1 DQRQDSLR
9 WKDLQV
15 IALFDG
21 ECGICLGDIEEGIDE
36 IKYDS
41 VESEWVHLECLE
53 ERELDEDEFGRAYA
67 CRALCSGLARDHRL
81 HLRHPRWGRRSRLC
95 PGQELESC
103 LPGTVQ
109 GPAPQ
114 RP

>member
-1 DQRQDSLR
+1 M
-9 WKDLQV
+9 

-53 ERELDEDEFGRAYA
+53 ERELDEDEFGRA
-67 CRALCSGLARDHRL
+67 
-81 HLRHPRWGRRSRLC
+81 
-95 PGQELESC
+95 
-103 LPGTVQ
+103 
-109 GPAPQ
+109 
-114 RP
+114 